1 MKISKRIKTVLA
13 ILLTVGLV
21 WFLAMQV
28 NLADV
33 IQIIQQMPISLL
45 LASFGLYVLG
55 HLGRTIRFY
64 KLLGWKNGFHELFS
78 IVALHNL
85 FINTLPAR
93 TGELSYL
100 YMTKKRDVSIAKSG
114 SVLVI
119 ARILDMIAIA
129 VILLVAVIMVP
140 VLPAFLATVSY
151 FVAGLLVVSLFM
163 LFSLVHFGK
172 HFMSGLGKLFSLF
185 RLGKTSIAKWVLEK
199 GDEAI
204 DSFKVLKSKGSF
216 FEHLFYSLFI
226 WGVRFV
232 LFWLITIGLGV
243 EVGIWVG
250 IIGITLP
257 MLSTFLPI
265 QGLGGFG
272 TLEGAW
278 VLSFMSLGIAKEVAI
293 LTGFGFHI
301 VFLTFSIITG
311 VYGFMA
317 LSLIKKLTK

>member
-1 MKISKRIKTVLA
+1 
-13 ILLTVGLV
+13 
-21 WFLAMQV
+21 MQV

-33 IQIIQQMPISLL
+33 LQIIKQMPISLL
-45 LASFGLYVLG
+45 VGSFGLYILG

-64 KLLGWKNGFHELFS
+64 KLLGWKNGFHELFA
-78 IVALHNL
+78 ITCLHNL

-100 YMTKKRDVSIAKSG
+100 YMTKKRDVPLTKGG

-129 VILLVAVIMVP
+129 IVLLVAVIMVP

-151 FVAGLLVVSLFM
+151 FVAGLLIVCLFM
-163 LFSLVHFGK
+163 LFSLVHLGK
-172 HFMSGLGKLFSLF
+172 QFMKGLGKIFTLF
-185 RLGKTSIAKWVLEK
+185 RLGKTGIAKWILEK
-199 GDEAI
+199 GDEAV

-278 VLSFMSLGIAKEVAI
+278 VISFMSLGIAKEVAI
-293 LTGFGFHI
+293 ITGFGFHI
-301 VFLTFSIITG
+301 VFLVFSIITG
-311 VYGFMA
+311 VYGFMM
-317 LSLIKKLTK
+317 LSVAKKLRK